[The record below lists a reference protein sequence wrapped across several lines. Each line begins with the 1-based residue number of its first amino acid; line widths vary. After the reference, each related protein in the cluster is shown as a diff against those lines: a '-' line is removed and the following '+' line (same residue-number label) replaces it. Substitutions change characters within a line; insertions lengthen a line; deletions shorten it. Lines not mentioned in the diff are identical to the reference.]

1 MVTSVLHDPLKR
13 SLNVMPSKVK
23 FGQVKA
29 GINYEIIITL
39 KNEDAI
45 AARIAIKP
53 VIDKRIVVS

>member
-1 MVTSVLHDPLKR
+1 
-13 SLNVMPSKVK
+13 MPSKVK

-45 AARIAIKP
+45 AARITIKP